1 MGHVTFYFKSQ
12 RGGSC
17 YVWFDLFVNH
27 AGTLLVGIA
36 LQAIGMEV
44 QIVTLRMVMAKTKI
58 MIGMVA
64 HAGAVIGMEVEEDQH
79 GMREEVTGTGRLLMT
94 ALTGQGAHLPL
105 TATKCSQLC
114 SLDTFRY
121 ILC

>member
-1 MGHVTFYFKSQ
+1 MGQVTFYFNCH
-12 RGGSC
+12 RDGSC

-36 LQAIGMEV
+36 LEAIGMEV
-44 QIVTLRMVMAKTKI
+44 QIVTLRMVMARTKA

-79 GMREEVTGTGRLLMT
+79 GLREEITGTGRLLMT
-94 ALTGQGAHLPL
+94 ARRGQGAQLPL
-105 TATKCSQLC
+105 TATKCSQLV
-114 SLDTFRY
+114 FF
-121 ILC
+121 